1 MVRLMRPSMSK
12 VSTLL
17 TGSLAL
23 EPGALD
29 ELVARGVPALSGGD
43 LPGWY
48 RAGPVAV
55 VVIGG
60 ALMKGAGVAWAG
72 LTGYDQVRG
81 AFAAALADRETTSIL
96 LHIDSPGGQAVEAV
110 LALADEIYAARNIK
124 TLVALVEDIAAS
136 AAYLLASATSWIV
149 LSGAT
154 SRVGSVGVLGR
165 HIDESRALDA
175 AGLTVSLLAVGARK
189 TDGAPE
195 VPLSAEARARIMAEL
210 SAFYAE
216 FTRRVAA
223 FRGLTVQAVEAT
235 EAGVYQGADAL
246 RLRLADEIATP
257 AKLLARLAGS
267 HKGNNSDMHRLSIP
281 TGDLSAA
288 VPGTSASVPA
298 PLAAPAATPSAAPGS
313 AEYITCVQQLGQ
325 RLKIPAETVLS
336 TMGLGLPLE
345 AVETVFQGV
354 ATALDQ
360 RTSATMGGAMVADFS
375 ANRPV
380 VPVDPTATGNAGSP
394 AARRAAMT
402 EALAHR
408 LRPVGQPSERAREYL
423 GASLADFAAGCL
435 ELAGEGRQR
444 RSPMATIE
452 AALAH
457 STSDFPRLLGNAGA
471 MSLMQ
476 AYEAAPPALRP
487 VARKVTAT
495 NYKKMSRVRLGEHPS
510 LLRVPETGKI
520 EYGSTGEAGEKFS
533 VAPYAR
539 LFAITRQALVNDE
552 LGAFADWVGTM
563 ANAAVEL
570 EAAELAALLL
580 ANDGAGPVMEDG
592 KTLFHADHRNLA
604 PAGTSITDASL
615 SAARLALRTQR
626 GIDGITPVNI
636 IPRYL
641 VVGPLMETEAERYL
655 AQLQP
660 ARTADVN
667 PFASKLE
674 LIVEGR
680 ITDFSWYVLGAPS
693 ATPALEYA
701 YLNDRGP
708 AVDTMEGWTRL
719 GVEVRITHDFGA
731 GAVDWRPAYRNPGA
745 APA

>member
-1 MVRLMRPSMSK
+1 MSK
-12 VSTLL
+12 KPVGDYSVIL
-17 TGSLAL
+17 TGGLAM
-23 EPGALD
+23 ERYALD
-29 ELVARGVPALSGGD
+29 ELVARGAVSALNGSD
-43 LPGWY
+43 LPAWY
-48 RAGPVAV
+48 RAGSVAV
-55 VVIGG
+55 VPIGG
-60 ALMKGAGVAWAG
+60 ALAKGAGLSWAG
-72 LTGYDQVRG
+72 LTGYDQVRS

-96 LHIDSPGGQAVEAV
+96 LHVDSPGGHAVEAV
-110 LALADEIYAARNIK
+110 LSLADEIHAARRIK
-124 TLVALVEDIAAS
+124 PSVALVDDVAAS
-136 AAYLLASATSWIV
+136 AAYLIAAAAGQVV
-149 LSGAT
+149 LSGPT
-154 SRVGSVGVLGR
+154 SRVGSIGVLGR
-165 HIDESRALDA
+165 HIDESRALEA

-195 VPLSAEARARIMAEL
+195 QPLSAEARARIMSEL
-210 SAFYAE
+210 NTFYGE

-235 EAGVYQGADAL
+235 EAGVFQGAEAL

-257 AKLLARLAGS
+257 ATLLARLAGS
-267 HKGNNSDMHRLSIP
+267 HNKGNPQDMNRLSIP
-281 TGDLSAA
+281 TGGISAA
-288 VPGTSASVPA
+288 VPGTSAGVPT
-298 PLAAPAATPSAAPGS
+298 PLTAPAAPSAAPGS
-313 AEYITCVQQLGQ
+313 SDYVAAIQQLGQ
-325 RLKIPAETVLS
+325 RFRIPADTVLA
-336 TMGLGLPLE
+336 TMGRGLSLE
-345 AVETVFQGV
+345 SVEAMFEGV
-354 ATALDQ
+354 AMALDQ
-360 RTSATMGGAMVADFS
+360 RASVAMGAAFAADGATVQ
-375 ANRPV
+375 PV
-380 VPVDPTATGNAGSP
+380 TPIDPMSINNAGSP
-394 AARRAAMT
+394 AVRRAAMT

-408 LRPVGQPSERAREYL
+408 LRPQGEPSERAREYL
-423 GASLADFAAGCL
+423 GASLADLAAECL
-435 ELAGEGRQR
+435 EIAGAGRQR

-471 MSLMQ
+471 VSLMQ

-495 NYKKMSRVRLGEHPS
+495 NYKRMSRVRLGEHPA

-533 VAPYAR
+533 VSPYAR
-539 LFAITRQALVNDE
+539 LFSLSRTALVNDE
-552 LGAFADWVGTM
+552 TGSFSDWIGTM

-580 ANDGAGPVMEDG
+580 ANDGAGPIMEDG
-592 KTLFHADHRNLA
+592 KTLFHTDHRNLA
-604 PAGTSITDASL
+604 PTGASITDASL

-636 IPRYL
+636 VPRFL

-660 ARTADVN
+660 ARAADVN

-680 ITDFSWYVLGAPS
+680 IDDFSWYVLGSPI

-719 GVEVRITHDFGA
+719 GVEVRITHDFGC

>member
-1 MVRLMRPSMSK
+1 MSGLG
-12 VSTLL
+12 TLL

-29 ELVARGVPALSGGD
+29 ELVARGGVPALSGGD
-43 LPGWY
+43 LPAWY
-48 RAGPVAV
+48 RAGSVAV
-55 VVIGG
+55 VPIAG
-60 ALMKGAGVAWAG
+60 ALAKGAGVSWAG
-72 LTGYDQVRG
+72 LTGYDQVRS
-81 AFAAALADRETTSIL
+81 AFAAALADRETSSIL
-96 LHIDSPGGQAVEAV
+96 LHVDSPGGHAVEAV
-110 LALADEIYAARNIK
+110 LALADEIYAARKIK
-124 TLVALVEDIAAS
+124 PSVALVEDVAAS
-136 AAYLLASATSWIV
+136 AAYLIAAAAGRIV

-154 SRVGSVGVLGR
+154 SRVGSIGVLGR

-175 AGLTVSLLAVGARK
+175 AGLTVSLLAVGSRK
-189 TDGAPE
+189 ADGAPE

-210 SAFYAE
+210 SAFYSE

-235 EAGVYQGADAL
+235 EAGVFQGAEAL
-246 RLRLADEIATP
+246 RFRLADEIATP
-257 AKLLARLAGS
+257 SALLARLASS
-267 HKGNNSDMHRLSIP
+267 HKGNQSDMHRLSIP
-281 TGDLSAA
+281 TGGISAA
-288 VPGTSASVPA
+288 VPGTTTGVPA
-298 PLAAPAATPSAAPGS
+298 PLAAPAAAPSAAS
-313 AEYITCVQQLGQ
+313 SSSDYIAGIQQLGQ
-325 RLKIPAETVLS
+325 RFRIPADTVLA
-336 TMGLGLPLE
+336 TMGRGLPLE
-345 AVETVFQGV
+345 SVEALFEGV
-354 ATALDQ
+354 AMALDQ
-360 RTSATMGGAMVADFS
+360 RAGAAMMAALAADG
-375 ANRPV
+375 AGVQPV
-380 VPVDPTATGNAGSP
+380 TPVDPMSINTAGSP
-394 AARRAAMT
+394 AVRRAAMT

-408 LRPVGQPSERAREYL
+408 LRPQSEPSERARAYL
-423 GASLADFAAGCL
+423 GASLADLAAECL
-435 ELAGEGRQR
+435 EIAGEGRQR
-444 RSPMATIE
+444 RSPVATIE

-457 STSDFPRLLGNAGA
+457 STSDFPRLLGDAGA
-471 MSLMQ
+471 VSLIQ

-533 VAPYAR
+533 VSPYAR
-539 LFAITRQALVNDE
+539 LFAITRQALVNDS
-552 LGAFADWVGTM
+552 LGAFADWVDSM

-580 ANDGAGPVMEDG
+580 ANDGAGPIMEDG
-592 KTLFHADHRNLA
+592 KSLFHTDHRNLA

-626 GIDGITPVNI
+626 GIDGVTPVNI
-636 IPRYL
+636 VPRFL

-680 ITDFSWYVLGAPS
+680 IDDFSWYVIGSPI
-693 ATPALEYA
+693 ATPAMEYA

-719 GVEVRITHDFGA
+719 GVEVRITHDFGC

>member
-1 MVRLMRPSMSK
+1 MTRLSS
-12 VSTLL
+12 LL

-29 ELVARGVPALSGGD
+29 ELVARGGMPALGGGD
-43 LPGWY
+43 LPAWY
-48 RAGPVAV
+48 RVGTVAV
-55 VVIGG
+55 VPIGG
-60 ALMKGAGVAWAG
+60 ALMKGAGVSWAG
-72 LTGYDQVRG
+72 LTGYDQVRS
-81 AFAAALADRETTSIL
+81 AFAAALADRETTSIV
-96 LHIDSPGGQAVEAV
+96 LHIDSPGGHAVEAV
-110 LALADEIYAARNIK
+110 LALADEIYAARNVK
-124 TLVALVEDIAAS
+124 TLIALVEDIAAS
-136 AAYLLASATSWIV
+136 AAYLLASATSLIV

-175 AGLTVSLLAVGARK
+175 AGLTVSLLSIGARK

-195 VPLSAEARARIMAEL
+195 MPLSAEARGRIMNEL
-210 SAFYAE
+210 QAFYGE
-216 FTRRVAA
+216 FARRVATY
-223 FRGLTVQAVEAT
+223 RGISVQAVEAT
-235 EAGVYQGADAL
+235 EAGVYQGAEAL
-246 RLRLADEIATP
+246 RLKLADEIASP
-257 AKLLARLAGS
+257 ASLLARLSGS
-267 HKGNNSDMHRLSIP
+267 HNKGQQQDMHRLSIP

-288 VPGTSASVPA
+288 VPSTSTSVPA
-298 PLAAPAATPSAAPGS
+298 PLAAPAAAPSAAPGS
-313 AEYITCVQQLGQ
+313 SDYIQAIQQLG
-325 RLKIPAETVLS
+325 RRHRIPAETVLS
-336 TMGLGLPLE
+336 TMALGLPLE
-345 AVETVFQGV
+345 SIDAVFQGV
-354 ATALDQ
+354 ATAIDQ
-360 RTSATMGGAMVADFS
+360 RTNSVMGAAIISDFGG
-375 ANRPV
+375 NQPV
-380 VPVDPTATGNAGSP
+380 TPVDPMSTNNAGSP
-394 AARRAAMT
+394 AVRRAAMT

-408 LRPVGQPSERAREYL
+408 LRPQGEPSERARAYL
-423 GASLADFAAGCL
+423 GASLADLAAECL
-435 ELAGEGRQR
+435 EMAGEGRQR

-457 STSDFPRLLGNAGA
+457 STSDFPRLLGSAGA
-471 MSLMQ
+471 VSLMQ

-533 VAPYAR
+533 VSPYAR
-539 LFAITRQALVNDE
+539 LFAITRQALINDE
-552 LGAFADWVGTM
+552 LAAFADWVGTM

-592 KTLFHADHRNLA
+592 KTLFHVDHRNLA

-626 GIDGITPVNI
+626 GIDGVTPVNI
-636 IPRYL
+636 VPRFL

-660 ARTADVN
+660 ARTSDVN

-680 ITDFSWYVLGAPS
+680 IDDFSWYVVGSPI

-708 AVDTMEGWTRL
+708 AVDTQEGWTRL
-719 GVEVRITHDFGA
+719 GVEVRITHDFGC

>member
-1 MVRLMRPSMSK
+1 MSG
-12 VSTLL
+12 LGMIL

-23 EPGALD
+23 EPSALD
-29 ELVARGVPALSGGD
+29 ELVARGAVPALNHSD
-43 LPGWY
+43 LPAWY
-48 RAGPVAV
+48 RAGSVAV
-55 VVIGG
+55 VPVGG
-60 ALMKGAGVAWAG
+60 ALTKGAGLSWAG
-72 LTGYDQVRG
+72 LTGYDQVRS

-96 LHIDSPGGQAVEAV
+96 FHVDSPGGHAVEAV
-110 LALADEIYAARNIK
+110 LSLADEIHAARRIK
-124 TLVALVEDIAAS
+124 PSVALVEDVAAS
-136 AAYLLASATSWIV
+136 AAYLLAAAAGRVV
-149 LSGAT
+149 LSGTT
-154 SRVGSVGVLGR
+154 SRVGSIGVLGR
-165 HIDESRALDA
+165 HIDESRALEA
-175 AGLTVSLLAVGARK
+175 AGLTVSLLSIGARK
-189 TDGAPE
+189 VDGAPE
-195 VPLSAEARARIMAEL
+195 IPLAAEARARIMSEL
-210 SAFYAE
+210 NNFYGE

-235 EAGVYQGADAL
+235 EAGVYQGAEAL

-257 AKLLARLAGS
+257 SALLARLAGS
-267 HKGNNSDMHRLSIP
+267 HKGTTQDMHRLSIP
-281 TGDLSAA
+281 TGGISAA
-288 VPGTSASVPA
+288 VPGTSAGVPA
-298 PLAAPAATPSAAPGS
+298 PLTAPAAAPSAAPGS
-313 AEYITCVQQLGQ
+313 SDYIASVQQLGQ
-325 RLKIPAETVLS
+325 RFRIPADTVLA
-336 TMGLGLPLE
+336 TMGRGLSLE
-345 AVETVFQGV
+345 SVEAMFEGV
-354 ATALDQ
+354 AMALDQ
-360 RTSATMGGAMVADFS
+360 RAGALVGAAMVSDFGG
-375 ANRPV
+375 NQPV
-380 VPVDPTATGNAGSP
+380 VPVDPMSTNTAGSP
-394 AARRAAMT
+394 AVRRAAMT

-408 LRPVGQPSERAREYL
+408 LRPQGEPSERAREYL
-423 GASLADFAAGCL
+423 GASLADLAAECL
-435 ELAGEGRQR
+435 EIAGEGRQR

-457 STSDFPRLLGNAGA
+457 STSDFPRLLGSAGA

-533 VAPYAR
+533 VSPYAR

-580 ANDGAGPVMEDG
+580 ANDGTGPVMEDG
-592 KTLFHADHRNLA
+592 KTLFHIDHRNLA
-604 PAGTSITDASL
+604 PAGTSINDGSL

-626 GIDGITPVNI
+626 GIDGVTPVNI
-636 IPRYL
+636 VPRYL

-660 ARTADVN
+660 ARAADVN

-680 ITDFSWYVLGAPS
+680 IDDFSWYVLGSPI

-719 GVEVRITHDFGA
+719 GVEVRITHDFGC
-731 GAVDWRPAYRNPGA
+731 GAVDWRPAHRNPGA